1 MFEILFEKSAFKFLS
16 NIDAKNRQRIS
27 EAIENLAED
36 PFPHDVKR
44 IYGTNEKLFRIRVG
58 EFRVL
63 YRIDYGEIVI
73 VIVDIDSRKRVYK
86 GIWVIAHYFFII
98 FHLKPAAPQ
107 SSWIHFQKQGC
118 IPNPLTSLPGIFTGH
133 RPAFSWLIQKNL
145 RKWNYKTALKLKI
158 WTYLSVISEVKTDGF
173 FCEIIKFNQLFQ
185 EKLNLH
191 FIHPWAG
198 QNKLPVNKRGNYL
211 NRPQKRSLTHL

>member
-86 GIWVIAHYFFII
+86 GI
-98 FHLKPAAPQ
+98 
-107 SSWIHFQKQGC
+107 
-118 IPNPLTSLPGIFTGH
+118 
-133 RPAFSWLIQKNL
+133 
-145 RKWNYKTALKLKI
+145 
-158 WTYLSVISEVKTDGF
+158 
-173 FCEIIKFNQLFQ
+173 
-185 EKLNLH
+185 
-191 FIHPWAG
+191 
-198 QNKLPVNKRGNYL
+198 
-211 NRPQKRSLTHL
+211 